1 MFVRCMDKTGRIAIP
16 AELRRKLKLKTID
29 LFEISIKGK
38 CITIKKYED
47 ICDFCGNTKK
57 LIDFKEKKICK
68 ECLEELKNVD
78 NN

>member
-1 MFVRCMDKTGRIAIP
+1 MIIRKVDNLGRITLP
-16 AELRRKLKLKTID
+16 REMRRELGINIQDPVEMKV
-29 LFEISIKGK
+29 KGRQIVVNK
-38 CITIKKYED
+38 HEERCA
-47 ICDFCGNTKK
+47 FCGNTKK